1 MAKRDYCF
9 ELKSKLSEL
18 NTLCRHLEDC
28 GSVMELPQKCLFE
41 INLGLDEL
49 FTNIIS
55 YGFDDGTEHQIRFS
69 LAKEKETLVVQV
81 EDDGKP
87 FNPLEEASPKVSQDL
102 DTINIGGLG
111 IHLVKKMMDD
121 IDYQRVKGKNKLI
134 LKKCVAAHTV

>member
-1 MAKRDYCF
+1 MTKRDYCF
-9 ELKSKLSEL
+9 ELKSRLSEL

-55 YGFDDGTEHQIRFS
+55 YGFEDKSEHQIRFS
-69 LAKEKETLVVQV
+69 LAKDEETLVVQV

-87 FNPLEEASPKVSQDL
+87 FNPLEAAGPAVSDDL
-102 DTINIGGLG
+102 DSINIGGLG

-121 IDYQRVKGKNKLI
+121 IHYQRVKGRNRLI
-134 LKKCVAAHTV
+134 LKKCVAAV

>member
-1 MAKRDYCF
+1 MKRDYCF

-28 GSVMELPQKCLFE
+28 GNVMELPQKCLFE

-55 YGFDDGTEHQIRFS
+55 YGFDDGTEHQIKFS
-69 LAKEKETLVVQV
+69 LAKDKETLVVQV
-81 EDDGKP
+81 EDDGVP
-87 FNPLEEASPKVSQDL
+87 FNPLEAAGHEVSDDL
-102 DTINIGGLG
+102 DSINIGGLG

-121 IDYQRVKGKNKLI
+121 INYQRVEGRNRLI
-134 LKKCVAAHTV
+134 LKKCVAAA